1 MKETQQGNVLVT
13 TIIANKMCN
22 VCERAFA
29 VVVKCLSSASQVPG
43 SIPRGNEFLD
53 WVKKISSPLHMPKH
67 RLRLGL
73 AVVTVCNAGPAI
85 TWDYVALL

>member
-43 SIPRGNEFLD
+43 LIPSGNEFLD
-53 WVKKISSPLHMPKH
+53 
-67 RLRLGL
+67 
-73 AVVTVCNAGPAI
+73 
-85 TWDYVALL
+85 